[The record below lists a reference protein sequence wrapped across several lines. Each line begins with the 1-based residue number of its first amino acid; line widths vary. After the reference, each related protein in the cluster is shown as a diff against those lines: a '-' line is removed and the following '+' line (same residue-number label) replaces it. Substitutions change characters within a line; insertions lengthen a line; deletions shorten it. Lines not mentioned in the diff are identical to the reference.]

1 MCNYCNQHQDYSP
14 SGLEALNDYLDQ
26 RFVSRCSAESFDGS
40 LRGRD
45 SSFGVHFMK
54 RKLGLDVVTYT
65 YDWGLVT
72 DLARRNISRICSELQ
87 LDHVLVSAD
96 IKQKGSM

>member
-1 MCNYCNQHQDYSP
+1 
-14 SGLEALNDYLDQ
+14 
-26 RFVSRCSAESFDGS
+26 
-40 LRGRD
+40 
-45 SSFGVHFMK
+45 MK

-96 IKQKGSM
+96 IKQKKGVCEEKYKCVVKKAEFGHDPHFYGRR